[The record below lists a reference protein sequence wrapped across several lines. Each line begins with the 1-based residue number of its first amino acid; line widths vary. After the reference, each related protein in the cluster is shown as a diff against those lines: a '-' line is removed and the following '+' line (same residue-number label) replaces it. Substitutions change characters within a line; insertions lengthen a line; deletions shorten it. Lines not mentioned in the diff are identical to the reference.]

1 MQKNHLSFSFPQ
13 LDFRF
18 LSYTILV
25 STLLTSPAA
34 LLLQITLGLFSEVMG
49 DTGGQS
55 WCSAVS
61 LSPLPVAHFFPVLWC
76 GPSLGYS
83 PFGHISAPVWST
95 SCCSLLFPPPPSL
108 PPPPFSLG
116 FSHQVFFF
124 SFLNVSPK
132 VSPSWVMDSAVSC
145 SEPIG
150 ELAGPDCVRHRA
162 APGLFSPRYP
172 LRPTH

>member
-124 SFLNVSPK
+124 LFLKCFPK
-132 VSPSWVMDSAVSC
+132 SAT
-145 SEPIG
+145 ILG
-150 ELAGPDCVRHRA
+150 D
-162 APGLFSPRYP
+162 GLSSV
-172 LRPTH
+172 LQ